1 MTYCSYAGA
10 IIKIKKLVLPGC
22 TSHPSLEKSWSSMK
36 LIGVSGKV
44 NSVFD
49 EWLRLVTMACCACD
63 AWRLQVS
70 QVSAADLLISSCHK
84 NIIFHILILLFLL
97 LVMLYGSCLWM
108 VSSDD
113 IIFALII
120 RGVFGVLFFH
130 LGFVHPEK
138 CVTQGFSWRGIMS
151 FSRDAG

>member
-1 MTYCSYAGA
+1 
-10 IIKIKKLVLPGC
+10 
-22 TSHPSLEKSWSSMK
+22 
-36 LIGVSGKV
+36 
-44 NSVFD
+44 
-49 EWLRLVTMACCACD
+49 MACCACD

-70 QVSAADLLISSCHK
+70 HVSAADLLISSCHK

-138 CVTQGFSWRGIMS
+138 CVTQGFS
-151 FSRDAG
+151 